1 VTGYASRV
9 NCEFS
14 RKIKTGVFVCERLLS
29 MSDLMEM
36 PDELGMVSP
45 RSAFTF

>member
-14 RKIKTGVFVCERLLS
+14 RKIKTGVFVCEQLLS

-36 PDELGMVSP
+36 RGEVGMVS
-45 RSAFTF
+45 RRTALSF